1 LDVSV
6 DDELVY
12 DFSQLLFACW
22 TRTFSIMISVQTRL

>member
-12 DFSQLLFACW
+12 DFGQLLFAWW
-22 TRTFSIMISVQTRL
+22 TRTFSI